1 MPAYV
6 SHPLSAR
13 ALYVTRTS
21 QAPFSR
27 DVTAF
32 QRRPTRASL
41 NVRAEKD
48 SNGPRVAIAGI
59 SGAVGQEFL
68 RVSKI
73 SRPAFL
79 ILDPYCLFG
88 LNAWTLPPMQV
99 LTERNFPY
107 SDVKM
112 LASSRFA
119 SLFPVFVSC
128 FFLQRPFP
136 SEQNVHHHARSAGKE
151 VVFDGES
158 YVIEELTE
166 HSFDGVD
173 IALFSAGGS
182 ISKKFGPI
190 AASKG
195 CFVVD
200 NSSAFRMTD
209 GIPLVIPEVNPEA
222 MAEYKLG
229 KKNGGIIANPNC
241 STIIALM
248 AVTPIHRAVGVKRM
262 IASTYQAASGA
273 GALAMAELEQQTRD
287 VLNGDPVTMNIFSW
301 QYAFNLFSHN
311 APMTGNGYNEEE
323 MKMVNETMKIW
334 DTKDVS
340 IAATCI
346 RVPVMR
352 AHAESINLTL
362 CSELDEQDAREIL
375 RKAAGLKIIDD
386 RANNRFPTPLQASD
400 EDDVFVGRIRQ
411 DISQPGKSGLELFVC
426 GDQIKKGAALNAV
439 QIAELLL

>member
-1 MPAYV
+1 MYATRVSPALNAH
-6 SHPLSAR
+6 S
-13 ALYVTRTS
+13 LYAKHTS

-27 DVTAF
+27 AVNTF
-32 QRRPTRASL
+32 HRRPTRAPL
-41 NVRAEKD
+41 IIRAAKD
-48 SNGPRVAIAGI
+48 SNGPRVAIAGV
-59 SGAVGQEFL
+59 SGAVGQEFI
-68 RVSKI
+68 R
-73 SRPAFL
+73 
-79 ILDPYCLFG
+79 
-88 LNAWTLPPMQV
+88 V
-99 LTERNFPY
+99 LTERHFPY

-112 LASSRFA
+112 LASSR
-119 SLFPVFVSC
+119 
-128 FFLQRPFP
+128 
-136 SEQNVHHHARSAGKE
+136 SAGKE
-151 VVFDGES
+151 VVFDGET

-166 HSFDGVD
+166 QSFDGVD

-190 AASKG
+190 AAGKG

-222 MAEYKLG
+222 MADYKLG
-229 KKNGGIIANPNC
+229 KKKGGIIANPNC

-287 VLNGDPVTMNIFSW
+287 VLNGDPVTMNVFSW

-311 APMTGNGYNEEE
+311 APMTNNGYNEEE
-323 MKMVNETMKIW
+323 MKMVNETKKIW
-334 DTKDVS
+334 GTNDVS

-362 CSELDEQDAREIL
+362 CSELDELDAKEL
-375 RKAAGLKIIDD
+375 LSKAAGLKIIDD
-386 RANNRFPTPLQASD
+386 RASNRFPTPLEASD
-400 EDDVFVGRIRQ
+400 KDDVFVGRIRQ
-411 DISQPGKSGLELFVC
+411 DISQPGKLGLEIFVC

>member
-1 MPAYV
+1 MSRCLLRQGLPNSV
-6 SHPLSAR
+6 SNFAFPVSA
-13 ALYVTRTS
+13 
-21 QAPFSR
+21 
-27 DVTAF
+27 
-32 QRRPTRASL
+32 
-41 NVRAEKD
+41 
-48 SNGPRVAIAGI
+48 
-59 SGAVGQEFL
+59 
-68 RVSKI
+68 
-73 SRPAFL
+73 
-79 ILDPYCLFG
+79 C
-88 LNAWTLPPMQV
+88 V
-99 LTERNFPY
+99 LTDYKPN
-107 SDVKM
+107 
-112 LASSRFA
+112 
-119 SLFPVFVSC
+119 
-128 FFLQRPFP
+128 
-136 SEQNVHHHARSAGKE
+136 ARSAGKE
-151 VVFDGES
+151 VVFDGET

-166 HSFDGVD
+166 QSFDGVD

-190 AASKG
+190 AARKG

-222 MAEYKLG
+222 MADYKLG
-229 KKNGGIIANPNC
+229 KKKGGIVANPNC

-287 VLNGDPVTMNIFSW
+287 VLNGDPVTMNVFSW

-311 APMTGNGYNEEE
+311 APMTNNGYNEEE
-323 MKMVNETMKIW
+323 MKMVNETKKIW
-334 DTKDVS
+334 GTNDVS

-362 CSELDEQDAREIL
+362 CSELDELDAKEL
-375 RKAAGLKIIDD
+375 LSKAAGLKIIDD
-386 RANNRFPTPLQASD
+386 RASNRFPTPLEASD
-400 EDDVFVGRIRQ
+400 KDDVFVGRIRQ
-411 DISQPGKSGLELFVC
+411 DISQPGKLGLEIFVC